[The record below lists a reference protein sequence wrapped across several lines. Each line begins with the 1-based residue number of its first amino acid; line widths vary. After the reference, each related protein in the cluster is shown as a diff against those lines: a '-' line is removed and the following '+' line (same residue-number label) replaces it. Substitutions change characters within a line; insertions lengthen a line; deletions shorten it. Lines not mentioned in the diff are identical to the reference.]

1 MDTHPTAG
9 KVLCV
14 LSCKWQFCSQLGVDF
29 EKGLLFRSMKI
40 GALVIDILYLVAT
53 NDVNLGMLGAEAS
66 SVGEEDKYSLDCP
79 PIELQSLEDI
89 LSQNTRGLTWTQKC
103 VLSKHFG
110 WTREIT
116 NVWTLLSSKLARNG
130 LYNGELSLNHSLIEF
145 WQLFIRLQTRNICVN

>member
-1 MDTHPTAG
+1 
-9 KVLCV
+9 
-14 LSCKWQFCSQLGVDF
+14 
-29 EKGLLFRSMKI
+29 MKI

-130 LYNGELSLNHSLIEF
+130 L
-145 WQLFIRLQTRNICVN
+145 